1 MREGGRERGRERE
14 RERGR
19 ERASARASEREGKRE
34 YKYTFSYMRL
44 MRMPPSGALVT
55 LKGNNFKSS
64 CANKNSKV
72 SALAFS
78 L

>member
-1 MREGGRERGRERE
+1 VREGGREGGRGE
-14 RERGR
+14 
-19 ERASARASEREGKRE
+19 RASERASVREGKIKIE

-72 SALAFS
+72 SALAYS